1 MYSVYLDSV
10 LITDPVGG
18 IDDFVL
24 TLERTFDSDNLFR
37 EFTETT
43 LIFTGEAFNYLCQVL
58 QADYCAKVP
67 ITVEINGEQIFE
79 GQIIVSFGTL
89 NLTKRTFET
98 QIVDTSYRGLIRER
112 VKNEIA
118 LNSILTV
125 GCEEL
130 DPLPVIDIPMVDINN
145 NFVRNVQAYD
155 VYEVFKFLVA
165 SISDNQVAF
174 QSTYLQQIPFAIT
187 NGYNVSGTDNG
198 IPYKQYP
205 LISFE
210 KLYQVFRN
218 LRTLY
223 ASLEVIAGQP
233 TIIMEQEGYFFENTA
248 SGYNITEYPH
258 DTTITVDEERIY
270 SVVEIGSEDFDNE
283 STNNAF
289 SNLKVNGW
297 SKRKLNTC
305 GCVFDKD
312 NVEDLTVDW
321 IIDSGKIM
329 DTLANQDSEDEIFI
343 IQIDQLTYPLP
354 LVLENVENGKWF
366 YNSSLR
372 NEIVS
377 ILWSVQFNNC
387 VYSGRV
393 ADNSFK
399 AIADPGPPPYASP
412 LPEDIQFIISG
423 ACNQIPFTTSLW
435 MNYPQIQYDTYGGL
449 QIINNNLPCNG
460 DAYNRHKVYEC
471 QNFGQYAFTA
481 SREIDTLYSFPN
493 TFTID
498 FGLAIAIIIYQ
509 DDTFATVI
517 DSYVTTESFTASS
530 TNFFTGFNKTLTVNT
545 PILTLTP
552 GNVVRVSFLVSAAS
566 PNPLTTNITTVFLSG
581 VFQSNDEL
589 LACSDITI
597 DGNRIPYLMTFEK
610 EMCKSDYDL
619 LNANRRNYID
629 INGYKGWIKKLDY
642 NPKGVGTF
650 ELLTEQIPCCNE

>member
-1 MYSVYLDSV
+1 MYSVYLDSI

-43 LIFTGEAFNYLCQVL
+43 LTFTGEAFNYLCQVL

-187 NGYNVSGTDNG
+187 NGYNISGTDNG

-223 ASLEVIAGQP
+223 ASLEVVAGQP
-233 TIIMEQEGYFFENTA
+233 TIIMEQEGYFFENTS
-248 SGYNITEYPH
+248 SGYTLTEYPH

-297 SKRKLNTC
+297 SKRRLNTC

-312 NVEDLTVDW
+312 NTEDLTVDW

-329 DTLANQDSEDEIFI
+329 DTLANQDADDEIFI
-343 IQIDQLTYPLP
+343 IQIDQPTYPLP

-412 LPEDIQFIISG
+412 LPDDIQFITAG
-423 ACNQIPFTTSLW
+423 PCNEVPFTTTLY
-435 MNYPQIQYDTYGGL
+435 MFYPQTIYDTYSGI
-449 QIINNNLPCNG
+449 QTINNNLPCNG
-460 DAYNRHKVYEC
+460 GVLDKHTVYEC
-471 QNFGQYAFTA
+471 QNFGYYAFKA
-481 SREIDTLYSFPN
+481 RRKVNLSYEVPDD
-493 TFTID
+493 ID
-498 FGLAIAIIIYQ
+498 FLLNITISIYQ
-509 DDTFATVI
+509 DNT
-517 DSYVTTESFTASS
+517 YTTLLYAYPYSESFTGASGEQTYERS
-530 TNFFTGFNKTLTVNT
+530 LLVET
-545 PILTLTP
+545 PVLELSP
-552 GNVVRVSFLVSAAS
+552 GNVARVTFTVSTSSVGSVGDNVVTLFLDGE
-566 PNPLTTNITTVFLSG
+566 FE
-581 VFQSNDEL
+581 SNDPL
-589 LACSDITI
+589 LACFDVPT
-597 DGNRIPYLMTFEK
+597 DGNRIPYLVTFEK